1 MSGHPYIGSDVDNKE
16 TLLDN
21 QIPNQGL
28 TQPYTT
34 PLDINHPLQNN
45 ITPYNSTNIEN
56 KPINTVSQQGGLPLN
71 NESPQTPSQY
81 QNNKNISEIPL
92 KYIQQIDSNTF
103 YIPHFNDK
111 CSKAFPI
118 YMIIVGLIVVALYF
132 FLSIYV
138 NEFFLG
144 SLLIVLFAGIILN
157 LVGIIFLFTQYHSFY
172 IILGPNSLKVVKKP
186 LCGNKTIIYNT
197 GELERFDCRYES
209 RNRINSYGD
218 SFYYYNYNLILVKT
232 NGKEDKILSI
242 GKNEKIL
249 GDMNYF
255 LKYINNHIQTKI
267 KMSELK

>member
-56 KPINTVSQQGGLPLN
+56 KPINTVSQQGGLPFN

-118 YMIIVGLIVVALYF
+118 YDYCWIN
-132 FLSIYV
+132 S
-138 NEFFLG
+138 
-144 SLLIVLFAGIILN
+144 SSIILFSFN
-157 LVGIIFLFTQYHSFY
+157 L
-172 IILGPNSLKVVKKP
+172 
-186 LCGNKTIIYNT
+186 C
-197 GELERFDCRYES
+197 E
-209 RNRINSYGD
+209 
-218 SFYYYNYNLILVKT
+218 
-232 NGKEDKILSI
+232 
-242 GKNEKIL
+242 
-249 GDMNYF
+249 
-255 LKYINNHIQTKI
+255 
-267 KMSELK
+267 